1 MNCATR
7 GNSLYNYH
15 TIENLEFSGVI
26 DKYQVFY
33 TRNNGIPDMTTTYV
47 SSIYDYH
54 VFIKYGNKVY
64 MDVKGVGEVVISF
77 AELQKNKYWKHYY
90 DLSLMLTNNKH
101 SVVEDLEYNSNY
113 YDPYIYKEK
122 RYWSCN
128 TAYIDGDYDAKTKT
142 KKVVENEYNC
152 YYRIN
157 PYDLENMK
165 YTSQKDLNIFKQN
178 YMARYEVRTKLFDK
192 KCVYYYNLVLDYCI
206 SIMEKELDKLSAI
219 FEDKKNVVNLVAF
232 NDNTGMNGDVLRI
245 IYNHL
250 VSPEGNKKYECL
262 ITELGNRSRL
272 ESIAQIICA

>member
-7 GNSLYNYH
+7 GNCIYNYH
-15 TIENLEFSGVI
+15 TIENVEFSGVI

-33 TRNNGIPDMTTTYV
+33 TRNNGVPDMTTTYV

-64 MDVKGVGEVVISF
+64 MDVKGVGDILISF
-77 AELQKNKYWKHYY
+77 TELQKNKYWKHYY

-128 TAYIDGDYDAKTKT
+128 TAYIDGSYDDATKT
-142 KKVVENEYNC
+142 KKVVENECNC

-165 YTSQKDLNIFKQN
+165 YTSQKDLNIFKKN

-192 KCVYYYNLVLDYCI
+192 KSVYYYNLVLDYCI
-206 SIMEKELDKLSAI
+206 NLMEKELNELSEF
-219 FEDKKNVVNLVAF
+219 FEDKKNVINLVAL
-232 NDNTGMNGDVLRI
+232 NDKNGMNGDILKI
-245 IYNHL
+245 IYDNL
-250 VSPEGNKKYECL
+250 VSREGNKKYEYL

-272 ESIAQIICA
+272 ECVAQIICA

>member
-7 GNSLYNYH
+7 GNSIYNYH
-15 TIENLEFSGVI
+15 TIENVEFSGVI

-33 TRNNGIPDMTTTYV
+33 TRNNGVPDMTTTYV

-64 MDVKGVGEVVISF
+64 MDVKGVGDIVISF
-77 AELQKNKYWKHYY
+77 TELQKNKYWKHYY
-90 DLSLMLTNNKH
+90 DISLMLTNNKH

-128 TAYIDGDYDAKTKT
+128 TAYIDGSYDDATKT
-142 KKVVENEYNC
+142 KKVVDNECNC

-192 KCVYYYNLVLDYCI
+192 KSVYYYNLVLDYCI
-206 SIMEKELDKLSAI
+206 NLMEKELNELSEF
-219 FEDKKNVVNLVAF
+219 FEDKKNVINLVAL
-232 NDNTGMNGDVLRI
+232 NDKNSMNGDILKI
-245 IYNHL
+245 IYDNL
-250 VSPEGNKKYECL
+250 VSREGNKKYEYL

-272 ESIAQIICA
+272 ECVAQIICA